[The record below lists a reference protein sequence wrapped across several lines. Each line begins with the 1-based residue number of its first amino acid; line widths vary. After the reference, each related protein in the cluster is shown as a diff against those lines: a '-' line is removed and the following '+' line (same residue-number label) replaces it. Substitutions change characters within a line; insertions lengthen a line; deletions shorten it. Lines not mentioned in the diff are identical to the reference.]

1 MKISHGNPVIVGF
14 ALITATL
21 LVAAS
26 AFAAIPNCMLS
37 TVQSFEPSNMTVT
50 SATDVAAADGNPEY
64 CDVRGTVVTSGE
76 GAPDGS
82 AGFGIFLPASWNNK
96 FMFVGCGGSCGVISL
111 PISDAKQGAAALS
124 QGYAIA
130 ATDDGHQGSD
140 PNWALISPGVP
151 NTVTLTDFNWRA
163 IHDVHHAA
171 EALVQ
176 TYYGQA
182 ITYRYFN
189 GCSTGGREGLTEAW
203 KYPDD
208 WDGIVAGDPVQSS
221 RDGMSHID
229 ANRGFTEPIG
239 SLLSR
244 AQLSFVDSQVYAE
257 CDALDG
263 VKDGLIQNP
272 LACNFDPDTLNCSVN
287 HDPNCLSNDQVHA
300 LKIYWTPLFDDEGR
314 MVQPAWPISDLNP
327 PFSFS
332 FVNDWDLA
340 PAAFC
345 AAFLDCVNLAYQV
358 YLDPTYPYSA
368 FDLHDGIIG
377 DKALAQVDATGWL
390 RSVVDPNKLLR
401 FFAHGHKMI
410 QYDGFSDQGL
420 PPYVTV
426 MSYEDLARLYGNGN
440 QQLGHVDQDKNKKG
454 YAALKKHDRLF
465 MLPGMEHCGSGP
477 GPNEF
482 DSITAISDWV
492 EKGEA
497 PDAIVATHY
506 VQNNAAMGVERTMPL
521 CAWPEQAQYNGGAVN
536 DASSWSCDPN
546 DDTLLNLG
554 KNGVQAG
561 LKMDRTLFYNQ
572 YFYEK

>member
-37 TVQSFEPSNMTVT
+37 TVQSFEPSNITVT

-96 FMFVGCGGSCGVISL
+96 FMFVGFGGSCGVISL

-151 NTVTLTDFNWRA
+151 NMVTLTDFNWRA

-208 WDGIVAGDPVQSS
+208 WDGIVAGDPVQSA

-229 ANRGFTEPIG
+229 ANRGFTEP
-239 SLLSR
+239 
-244 AQLSFVDSQVYAE
+244 
-257 CDALDG
+257 
-263 VKDGLIQNP
+263 
-272 LACNFDPDTLNCSVN
+272 
-287 HDPNCLSNDQVHA
+287 
-300 LKIYWTPLFDDEGR
+300 
-314 MVQPAWPISDLNP
+314 
-327 PFSFS
+327 
-332 FVNDWDLA
+332 
-340 PAAFC
+340 
-345 AAFLDCVNLAYQV
+345 
-358 YLDPTYPYSA
+358 
-368 FDLHDGIIG
+368 
-377 DKALAQVDATGWL
+377 
-390 RSVVDPNKLLR
+390 
-401 FFAHGHKMI
+401 
-410 QYDGFSDQGL
+410 
-420 PPYVTV
+420 
-426 MSYEDLARLYGNGN
+426 
-440 QQLGHVDQDKNKKG
+440 
-454 YAALKKHDRLF
+454 
-465 MLPGMEHCGSGP
+465 
-477 GPNEF
+477 
-482 DSITAISDWV
+482 
-492 EKGEA
+492 
-497 PDAIVATHY
+497 
-506 VQNNAAMGVERTMPL
+506 
-521 CAWPEQAQYNGGAVN
+521 
-536 DASSWSCDPN
+536 
-546 DDTLLNLG
+546 
-554 KNGVQAG
+554 
-561 LKMDRTLFYNQ
+561 
-572 YFYEK
+572 